1 MWNLKLNC
9 LWWKKCVKFDWEIGC
24 WAVKDR
30 KGNQSL
36 KSCGLWLPGGVTWS
50 GFACGGRR
58 SSMWAVQLFLS
69 GELVRAVVFE
79 AGAPWCWWRCSLFA
93 CALHLT
99 QLCFGMGC
107 AVVPVAARILEQKVK
122 QALALPARCSWHIYF
137 PLQRPPEG
145 FWVFLMLFSQAD

>member
-1 MWNLKLNC
+1 MLSCEGQKRKPVLEKLWFVASWGCHLVRICMW
-9 LWWKKCVKFDWEIGC
+9 
-24 WAVKDR
+24 
-30 KGNQSL
+30 
-36 KSCGLWLPGGVTWS
+36 
-50 GFACGGRR
+50 GRR

-122 QALALPARCSWHIYF
+122 QALALPARCS
-137 PLQRPPEG
+137 
-145 FWVFLMLFSQAD
+145 

>member
-1 MWNLKLNC
+1 M
-9 LWWKKCVKFDWEIGC
+9 
-24 WAVKDR
+24 KDR

-93 CALHLT
+93 CACSLCACAFLPVPALFWNGMCSSPSGSQDPGTEGETSSGSPCQVQLTHL
-99 QLCFGMGC
+99 LP
-107 AVVPVAARILEQKVK
+107 ASEAPRRILGLSN
-122 QALALPARCSWHIYF
+122 ALQS
-137 PLQRPPEG
+137 
-145 FWVFLMLFSQAD
+145 S